1 MCQSLT
7 VRAMLSMARR
17 KTRMDESEFDR
28 LAKEEQAMR
37 ETVRQQGRLFSA
49 SDRLARDEL
58 HDRHALH

>member
-1 MCQSLT
+1 
-7 VRAMLSMARR
+7 MLSMARR